1 VLGLI
6 DSDVLVA
13 SKVDIDTFL
22 GVLERRDIKIFKAK
36 QVVFAIFKYIK
47 RRLMSIC
54 LPFVLS
60 LRFDLK
66 LLVAVVLKFLLRF
79 V

>member
-1 VLGLI
+1 MLGLI

-13 SKVDIDTFL
+13 SKVDIVTFL
-22 GVLERRDIKIFKAK
+22 GVLKRRDIEIFKAK
-36 QVVFAIFKYIK
+36 QVVLAAFKYIK